1 MKTFDMSYVVRPD
14 YMMSVPSFEEYLEK
28 FNIQDFSYQKDKI
41 ISKWTPVVKSQ
52 FNDFII
58 DEDTT
63 KSMCI
68 FFELCFNYN
77 QLVSDF
83 ISSPKYLSSLFES
96 LRNKIKLK
104 NQDRRSTVLR
114 KVFNYQTG
122 TLEYELED
130 GNFIPINE
138 SVIPPKIEVDSDIFP
153 IEFIKLIDPQ
163 KYRDKKID
171 QIL

>member
-77 QLVSDF
+77 QF
-83 ISSPKYLSSLFES
+83 IL
-96 LRNKIKLK
+96 
-104 NQDRRSTVLR
+104 
-114 KVFNYQTG
+114 
-122 TLEYELED
+122 
-130 GNFIPINE
+130 NF
-138 SVIPPKIEVDSDIFP
+138 
-153 IEFIKLIDPQ
+153 
-163 KYRDKKID
+163 Y
-171 QIL
+171 